1 MTIIMRSFNSLI
13 AAFIFTQMDDIVIEC
28 CWQCDKKVW
37 RIKPQTTEISEC
49 RYFLFLCHLTSCFF
63 FCFQS
68 QTMNIVGQLAE
79 TVFVTVKELY
89 RGLNPATLTGGIDV
103 IVVRQPDGS
112 FQCSP
117 FHVRFGKLGVL
128 RSKEKI
134 VSVFSVSFN
143 SLNYNSATLLSFSLL
158 LVILWYIRVS
168 LISGGHWDKWR
179 ISRPAY
185 EAGRQWRSFFCGRK
199 WKHGGKMAIGFFIL
213 SIFSILWH
221 FISLLSLSH
230 HSKLLFF
237 IPLSPRSQPTCAPP
251 QFLLRCLR
259 RSRRPLRDL
268 QSLGLA
274 PAGKNAVA
282 NACVLILTWEKRS
295 APHQTRERGR
305 KSGREKVIRP
315 GRRVLPKRSQSHRC
329 KSGQWLKQIF
339 FLWGELT
346 V

>member
-1 MTIIMRSFNSLI
+1 MWQKSMKDQT
-13 AAFIFTQMDDIVIEC
+13 ADDRNQWMPILSVP
-28 CWQCDKKVW
+28 V
-37 RIKPQTTEISEC
+37 SSH
-49 RYFLFLCHLTSCFF
+49 FLFCFF
-63 FCFQS
+63 VSSPRPWISWASWQRRCLWRWRS
-68 QTMNIVGQLAE
+68 Y
-79 TVFVTVKELY
+79 TV
-89 RGLNPATLTGGIDV
+89 ALTPPLLQVESMSSWCDSLMDRSSV
-103 IVVRQPDGS
+103 PLFTSASASWVCCAPR
-112 FQCSP
+112 
-117 FHVRFGKLGVL
+117 RKL
-128 RSKEKI
+128 
-134 VSVFSVSFN
+134 SVFSLSH
-143 SLNYNSATLLSFSLL
+143 LILWTTILLHFSLL

-268 QSLGLA
+268 QSLGLV